1 MLGSQEAASMDR
13 ARASALSRQ
22 IMLDFMQMRSF
33 VEDPLVIERA
43 EGVRVWDAEG
53 KSYIDG
59 LSGIFVVNMGHNRP
73 EIVQAVAEQLGKVAF
88 APQMATS
95 PPELELGELMVRIT
109 PPRYTQVKFFSGGSE
124 ATEGAIKMARQYHR
138 QTGNPGKYKIL
149 THYRGYHGA
158 TGHAMAA
165 TGWARYRSPFEPLAP
180 GFVKMH
186 TPDSYHP
193 LVPAPP
199 AELGAA
205 YARLVE
211 EQVVQEGPET
221 VAAIMTEPIM
231 MSAGVIVPPTDYLPA
246 LREIADRHDVLL
258 IFDEVI
264 TGFGRTG
271 TLFCM
276 EHSGVEPDVFC
287 CGKGMSGGYA
297 PLSGLVISQKVADA
311 FWGDPEALVQ
321 FHAGHT
327 YGGNPVACAA
337 GLAAIKV
344 LLEAG
349 VLESG
354 RRAGA
359 YAKGRLQELARR
371 HPTVGDVRGEGML
384 LGIELVKERR
394 SRERFGDEVAFGN
407 RVQAAARRRGL
418 LLRAS
423 PWFTAVAP
431 PLTTTE
437 AEVDELVDR
446 LDAALE
452 EAEASVGLVA
462 AASRR

>member
-1 MLGSQEAASMDR
+1 MDR

-22 IMLDFMQMRSF
+22 IMLDFVQMQSF

-43 EGVRVWDAEG
+43 DGVRVWDTDGA
-53 KSYIDG
+53 SYIDG

-73 EIVQAVAEQLGKVAF
+73 EIVQAVVEQVGRVAF

-95 PPELELGELMVRIT
+95 VPELELGELVVGLT
-109 PPRYTQVKFFSGGSE
+109 PARYTQVKFFSGGSE

-138 QTGNPGKYKIL
+138 QTGNPGKYKVL

-158 TGHAMAA
+158 TGHSMAA

-186 TPDSYHP
+186 TPDAYHP

-231 MSAGVIVPPTDYLPA
+231 MSAGVVVPPPGYLRA
-246 LREIADRHDVLL
+246 LREIADRHGVLL

-271 TLFCM
+271 RLFCM
-276 EHSGVEPDVFC
+276 EHSGVEPDLFC

-297 PLSGLVISQKVADA
+297 PLSGLVISEKVASA
-311 FWGDPEALVQ
+311 FWGDADALVQ

-327 YGGNPVACAA
+327 FGGNPVACAA
-337 GLAAIKV
+337 GVAAIKV
-344 LLEAG
+344 LTGAG
-349 VLESG
+349 VLENG
-354 RRAGA
+354 ARVGA
-359 YAKGRLQELARR
+359 YAKERLLDLQRR

-384 LGIELVKERR
+384 LGVELVRDR
-394 SRERFGDEVAFGN
+394 ATRERFGDELAYGN
-407 RVQAAARRRGL
+407 RVQAAARKRGL

-437 AEVDELVDR
+437 AEIDELVAI

-452 EAEASVGLVA
+452 EAESSVGLVA
-462 AASRR
+462 AGTASR